1 MNSEFRELLTQKAKQ
16 IGFDTVGFTNATVP
30 KRNQDRLKE
39 FILNEEYGEMKW
51 MQQKAERRISPD
63 KMWPEV
69 KSAIVLGMNYG
80 PNTDP
85 MENLKKPDIG
95 NISVYA
101 RHRDY
106 HEIIKGKLKN
116 LAGWI
121 VAYSRKNNN
130 ESDVKVFVDTAPL
143 MEKALASQTSIGWQ
157 GKHTIIVSREFGNW
171 LFLGEILTTME
182 IQPDKPSRENCG
194 SCNSCI
200 VSCPTNAIYAD
211 GKLDARKC
219 ISYLTIEHK
228 GHIDEK
234 YLEPIG
240 NRIFGCDDCLAVCP
254 WNKFSVETG
263 EERFIAKPELE
274 NPSLNELLNISDD
287 AEFRKKFSGSPIKR
301 IGYKQFLR
309 NVLIAVGNSNNK
321 EYIKKIKPLVNDE
334 SEIVAKMANW
344 ATNKLSNLHTSKS
357 EVTKSH

>member
-1 MNSEFRELLTQKAKQ
+1 
-16 IGFDTVGFTNATVP
+16 
-30 KRNQDRLKE
+30 
-39 FILNEEYGEMKW
+39 MKW
-51 MQQKAERRISPD
+51 MQEKAERRISPD

-101 RHRDY
+101 EHRDY

-182 IQPDKPSRENCG
+182 IQPDKPSRENCR